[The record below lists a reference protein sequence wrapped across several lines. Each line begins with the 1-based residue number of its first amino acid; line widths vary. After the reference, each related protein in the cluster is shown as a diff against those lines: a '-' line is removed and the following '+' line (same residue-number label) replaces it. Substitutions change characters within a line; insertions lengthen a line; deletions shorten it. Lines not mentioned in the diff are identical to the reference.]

1 MKNQRLFNRIFVPQG
16 AEYAAVQRGLRDVP
30 VTDRPEVVA
39 IPAGLTPADQ
49 FIRTYNSAQGQHE
62 GQQSELANPARPLLL
77 GLCGSVSPELTI
89 GMAIAYRSSRR
100 QTQPDEYYR
109 LNPPEALL
117 NLAELHDAPIDA
129 LNVDLAVCTVEDK
142 QAIARD
148 FRDVIQDGK
157 IAAIDMESVALL
169 RRFPQA
175 AIVRVVSDDLAGNI
189 PDLSRA
195 FDDRGNL
202 QPLALAAAFARQPIA
217 AARLIRGSLIALDRL
232 TRITRAIVR
241 S

>member
-1 MKNQRLFNRIFVPQG
+1 
-16 AEYAAVQRGLRDVP
+16 
-30 VTDRPEVVA
+30 
-39 IPAGLTPADQ
+39 
-49 FIRTYNSAQGQHE
+49 
-62 GQQSELANPARPLLL
+62 
-77 GLCGSVSPELTI
+77 
-89 GMAIAYRSSRR
+89 
-100 QTQPDEYYR
+100 
-109 LNPPEALL
+109 
-117 NLAELHDAPIDA
+117 
-129 LNVDLAVCTVEDK
+129 
-142 QAIARD
+142 
-148 FRDVIQDGK
+148 
-157 IAAIDMESVALL
+157 L